1 MVGHGPGDDLR
12 AREAGLVLLVA
23 DGALGSQQADQGRAG
38 RKAAVAAAQG
48 LIRVG
53 PGLARRLVNP
63 AGAVVRPGAVPCVMG
78 IGLGKTWAAV
88 KRGRLPGG

>member
-1 MVGHGPGDDLR
+1 M
-12 AREAGLVLLVA
+12 LLVA